1 MSPGLRNAISVALLA
16 VAVAGAYFEYRAA
29 RSGVPG
35 PHQLVIAAYALI
47 AIYAA
52 ASLALRMRAGGGR

>member
-1 MSPGLRNAISVALLA
+1 MNPRLRNALSVALLI
-16 VAVAGAYFEYRAA
+16 VAVVGAYLEYRAA
-29 RSGVPG
+29 RNGFPG
-35 PHQLVIAAYALI
+35 QHQLVIAAYVLI

>member
-1 MSPGLRNAISVALLA
+1 VNPRVRNVISVALLI
-16 VAVAGAYFEYRAA
+16 VAAAGAYLEFRAA
-29 RSGVPG
+29 RAGVPG
-35 PHQLVIAAYALI
+35 PHQLVIAAYVLI